1 MPFSLLLNNSSEPEV
16 KISWTTV
23 VGWSVLLSVLAL
35 GVNLILIAVDD
46 KIEIQ
51 NHYVYASV
59 YVPGSHD
66 PLFDSYGFFWPFNL
80 LAGPICAI
88 MIALTIKYISVN
100 LANRNILLMGLVIGF
115 VGYIPLLYFLYRA
128 GSSIDHP
135 EVGFPTLM
143 VAIVQFE
150 LLATLVNAVRGV
162 RRLTSCIFGFP
173 LGMLVGMS
181 VLNLPLG
188 LVYMTVF
195 WLLISPAL
203 LIGST
208 LQYFLTGQ
216 VFHNVLRFPATIL
229 SGGQFNNSN

>member
-1 MPFSLLLNNSSEPEV
+1 MPFSGLLNNSPEV

-23 VGWSVLLSVLAL
+23 AGWSVLLSALTLGINLVL
-35 GVNLILIAVDD
+35 ITVDD
-46 KIEIQ
+46 KTSLQ
-51 NHYVYASV
+51 DHYVYASV
-59 YVPGSHD
+59 YVPGSHN

-80 LAGPICAI
+80 LAGPIWAVT
-88 MIALTIKYISVN
+88 IALTIKCVSVN
-100 LANRNILLMGLVIGF
+100 LANRNILLAGLVTGF
-115 VGYIPLLYFLYRA
+115 VGYIPLLYFLYKA

-173 LGMLVGMS
+173 LGMLLGMS

-188 LVYMTVF
+188 LVYMTAF

-208 LQYFLTGQ
+208 LQYFLNGQ
-216 VFHNVLRFPATIL
+216 VFHNVLRFPAVIL
-229 SGGQFNNSN
+229 SGGHFNNSH